1 MACRHISTRLPKNE
15 RNPITSLAEFID
27 KYHHI
32 GDFMT
37 ISSRASTLSTPT
49 GLNLEELK
57 QALFENIRLRLG
69 GDIIDLELDPQ
80 HYEAA
85 FNYAIRLYRQRA
97 QNATVESYT
106 LMTVIQNVDTYTLP
120 EEFINVR
127 SLFRRTV
134 GLETGPSSTSF
145 DPFSSAILNTYL
157 LNYNYTGGMAT
168 YDFYA
173 GYVELAARMF
183 GGYVSYT
190 FNPVTKVLRVV
201 RDFKGTG
208 ERILIWADVQ
218 RPIAELLQ
226 DPGAG
231 VWIGDFTLAVLKG
244 IIGEAREK
252 FATIAGPSG
261 GSSLN
266 GTAMKSESRE
276 AQEKLLE
283 DLRRYQDYSQ
293 PLTWIQG

>member
-1 MACRHISTRLPKNE
+1 
-15 RNPITSLAEFID
+15 
-27 KYHHI
+27 
-32 GDFMT
+32 MT
-37 ISSRASTLSTPT
+37 ANILSTPT
-49 GLNLEELK
+49 NLTLDELK
-57 QALFENIRLRLG
+57 QALFDNISLRLG
-69 GDIIDLELDPQ
+69 GSIIDLELDPQ

-85 FNYAIRLYRQRA
+85 FNYAIKIYRQRA
-97 QNATVESYT
+97 QNATAESYT
-106 LMTVIQNVDTYTLP
+106 LMTVIKNVDTYTLP
-120 EEFINVR
+120 QEFINVR

-157 LNYNYTGGMAT
+157 LNYNYTGGLAT

-183 GGYVSYT
+183 GGYVNYT
-190 FNPVTKVLRVV
+190 FDPVTKVLRVV

-218 RPIAELLQ
+218 RTVEVLIQ

-231 VWIGDFTLAVLKG
+231 VWIADFTLAVLKG

-252 FATIAGPSG
+252 FGTIAGPG
-261 GSSLN
+261 GGTSLN
-266 GTAMKSESRE
+266 GAAMKAESKVLQE
-276 AQEKLLE
+276 ALIDELK
-283 DLRRYQDYSQ
+283 RYVDYSQ

>member
-1 MACRHISTRLPKNE
+1 
-15 RNPITSLAEFID
+15 
-27 KYHHI
+27 
-32 GDFMT
+32 MT
-37 ISSRASTLSTPT
+37 ASILTTPSNLTLD
-49 GLNLEELK
+49 ELK
-57 QALFENIRLRLG
+57 EALFNNLRLRLG

-85 FNYAIRLYRQRA
+85 FNYTIKLYRQRA
-97 QNATVESYT
+97 QNATAESYT
-106 LMTVIQNVDTYTLP
+106 LMTVIQNIDTYTLP
-120 EEFINVR
+120 QEFINVR

-183 GGYVSYT
+183 GGYVTYT
-190 FNPVTKVLRVV
+190 FDPVTKVLRVV

-218 RPIAELLQ
+218 RPVEVLLQ

-231 VWIGDFTLAVLKG
+231 VWIGDFTLAILKG

-252 FATIAGPSG
+252 FGTIAGPGG
-261 GSSLN
+261 GSTLN
-266 GTAMKSESRE
+266 GTAMKAESKALQE
-276 AQEKLLE
+276 ALLD
-283 DLRRYQDYSQ
+283 DLRKYQDYSQ

>member
-1 MACRHISTRLPKNE
+1 MANDP
-15 RNPITSLAEFID
+15 
-27 KYHHI
+27 
-32 GDFMT
+32 
-37 ISSRASTLSTPT
+37 LSTPT
-49 GLNLEELK
+49 NFDLEELK
-57 QALFENIRLRLG
+57 QGLFQNLRYRLG
-69 GDIIDLELDPQ
+69 DGIIDIELDPQ

-85 FNYAIRLYRQRA
+85 YNYAIKVYRQRA

-106 LMTVIQNVDTYTLP
+106 LMTVIKNVDTYTLP
-120 EEFINVR
+120 AEFINVR
-127 SLFRRTV
+127 CLFRRTV

-183 GGYVSYT
+183 GGYVTYT

-208 ERILIWADVQ
+208 ERILVWADIQ
-218 RPIAELLQ
+218 RPEIELLQ

-231 VWIGDFTLAVLKG
+231 VWIGDYTLAQLKM

-252 FATIAGPSG
+252 YGTIAGPG
-261 GSSLN
+261 GGTTLN
-266 GTAMKSESRE
+266 GTAMKNEAKE
-276 AQEKLLE
+276 AQEKLIQQLK
-283 DLRRYQDYSQ
+283 DYVDYSQ

>member
-1 MACRHISTRLPKNE
+1 MANDP
-15 RNPITSLAEFID
+15 
-27 KYHHI
+27 
-32 GDFMT
+32 
-37 ISSRASTLSTPT
+37 LSTPT
-49 GLNLEELK
+49 NFDLEELK
-57 QALFENIRLRLG
+57 QGLFQNLRYRLG
-69 GDIIDLELDPQ
+69 DGIIDLELDPQ

-85 FNYAIRLYRQRA
+85 YNYAIKVYRQRA

-106 LMTVIQNVDTYTLP
+106 LMTVIKNVDTYTLP
-120 EEFINVR
+120 AEFINVR

-183 GGYVSYT
+183 GGYVTYT

-208 ERILIWADVQ
+208 ERILIWADIQ
-218 RPIAELLQ
+218 RPEIELLQ

-231 VWIGDFTLAVLKG
+231 VWIGDFILAQLKM

-252 FATIAGPSG
+252 YGSIAGPG
-261 GSSLN
+261 GGTTLN
-266 GTAMKSESRE
+266 GAAMKAEAKE
-276 AQEKLLE
+276 AQEKLIEQLKA
-283 DLRRYQDYSQ
+283 YVDYSQ

>member
-1 MACRHISTRLPKNE
+1 MANDP
-15 RNPITSLAEFID
+15 
-27 KYHHI
+27 
-32 GDFMT
+32 
-37 ISSRASTLSTPT
+37 LSTPT
-49 GLNLEELK
+49 NLTLEELK
-57 QALFENIRLRLG
+57 QGLFQNLRYRLG
-69 GDIIDLELDPQ
+69 DGIIDLELDPE
-80 HYEAA
+80 HFEAA
-85 FNYAIRLYRQRA
+85 YNYAIKVYRQRA

-106 LMTVIQNVDTYTLP
+106 LMTVIKNVDTYTLP
-120 EEFINVR
+120 AEFINVR
-127 SLFRRTV
+127 CLFRRTV

-183 GGYVSYT
+183 GGYVTYT
-190 FNPVTKVLRVV
+190 FNPVTKILRVV

-218 RPIAELLQ
+218 RPEIELLQ

-231 VWIGDFTLAVLKG
+231 VWIGDFILAQLKM

-252 FATIAGPSG
+252 YGTIAGPG
-261 GSSLN
+261 GGTSLN
-266 GTAMKSESRE
+266 GAAMKAEAKE
-276 AQEKLLE
+276 AQEKLIEQLKA
-283 DLRRYQDYSQ
+283 YVDYSQ

>member
-1 MACRHISTRLPKNE
+1 MS
-15 RNPITSLAEFID
+15 
-27 KYHHI
+27 I
-32 GDFMT
+32 GPT
-37 ISSRASTLSTPT
+37 ASILSTPS
-49 GLNLEELK
+49 GLTLDQLK
-57 QALFENIRLRLG
+57 QALFNNVSLRLG
-69 GDIIDLELDPQ
+69 QGIIDLELDPQ

-85 FNYAIRLYRQRA
+85 YNYAIKIYRQRA
-97 QNATVESYT
+97 QNATAESYT
-106 LMTVIQNVDTYTLP
+106 LMTVIKNIDTYTLP
-120 EEFINVR
+120 QEFINVR
-127 SLFRRTV
+127 CLFRRTV
-134 GLETGPSSTSF
+134 GLETGPSSTAF

-183 GGYVSYT
+183 GGYVTYT
-190 FNPVTKVLRVV
+190 FDPVSKVLRVV

-218 RPIAELLQ
+218 RTEEVLLQ

-231 VWIGDFTLAVLKG
+231 VWIGDFVLANLKT

-252 FATIAGPSG
+252 FGTIVGPG
-261 GSSLN
+261 GGTQLN
-266 GTAMKSESRE
+266 GTAMKAEGKAAME
-276 AQEKLLE
+276 QLIDELK
-283 DLRRYQDYSQ
+283 RYVDYSM

>member
-1 MACRHISTRLPKNE
+1 
-15 RNPITSLAEFID
+15 
-27 KYHHI
+27 
-32 GDFMT
+32 MT
-37 ISSRASTLSTPT
+37 ANILGTPT
-49 GLNLEELK
+49 NYNLDELK
-57 QALFENIRLRLG
+57 QAVFENVRLRLG
-69 GDIIDLELDPQ
+69 GGIVDLELDPE

-85 FNYAIRLYRQRA
+85 YNYAIKIYRQRA
-97 QNATVESYT
+97 ENAVQETYT
-106 LMTVIQNVDTYTLP
+106 LMTVVKNVDTYTLP
-120 EEFINVR
+120 AEFINVR

-134 GLETGPSSTSF
+134 GLETGPSSSSF

-183 GGYVSYT
+183 GGYLTYT
-190 FNPVTKVLRVV
+190 FDPVTKLLRIT

-208 ERILIWADVQ
+208 ERILIWADIQ
-218 RPIAELLQ
+218 RPEAVLIQ

-231 VWIGDFTLAVLKG
+231 VWIADYILATCKG

-252 FATIAGPSG
+252 FASIAGPG
-261 GSSLN
+261 GGTSLN
-266 GTAMKSESRE
+266 GTAMKAE
-276 AQEKLLE
+276 AKAMQEALILE
-283 DLRRYQDYSQ
+283 LKNYVDYSQ

>member
-1 MACRHISTRLPKNE
+1 
-15 RNPITSLAEFID
+15 
-27 KYHHI
+27 
-32 GDFMT
+32 MT
-37 ISSRASTLSTPT
+37 ADILSTPT
-49 GLNLEELK
+49 NLPLTELK
-57 QALFENIRLRLG
+57 QALFDNLKLRLG
-69 GDIIDLELDPQ
+69 DGIIDLELDPQ

-85 FNYAIRLYRQRA
+85 FNYAIKVYRQRA

-106 LMTVIQNVDTYTLP
+106 LMTVIKNVDTYTLP
-120 EEFINVR
+120 SEFINVR
-127 SLFRRTV
+127 SVFRRTV

-183 GGYVSYT
+183 GGYLVYT
-190 FNPVTKVLRVV
+190 FNPVTKVLKIV
-201 RDFKGTG
+201 RDFKGSG

-218 RPIAELLQ
+218 RPVEELLQ
-226 DPGAG
+226 DPAAG
-231 VWIGDFTLAVLKG
+231 VWIGDFTFAVLKG

-261 GSSLN
+261 GTSLN
-266 GTAMKSESRE
+266 GAAMKGESKADMERLINE
-276 AQEKLLE
+276 LKA
-283 DLRRYQDYSQ
+283 YVDYSQ
-293 PLTWIQG
+293 PLTWVIG

>member
-1 MACRHISTRLPKNE
+1 MAADL
-15 RNPITSLAEFID
+15 LA
-27 KYHHI
+27 
-32 GDFMT
+32 
-37 ISSRASTLSTPT
+37 TPN
-49 GLNLEELK
+49 NLDLQEYK
-57 QALFENIRLRLG
+57 QALFENLRLRLG

-85 FNYAIRLYRQRA
+85 YNYSIKLYRQRA
-97 QNATVESYT
+97 QNATIESYT
-106 LMTVIQNVDTYTLP
+106 LFTVQKNVYEYTLP
-120 EEFINVR
+120 SEFINVR

-134 GLETGPSSTSF
+134 GLETGPSSSSF

-183 GGYVSYT
+183 GGYLTYT
-190 FNPVTKVLRVV
+190 FNPVSKLLKIT

-218 RPIAELLQ
+218 RPELELLQ

-231 VWIGDFTLAVLKG
+231 VWIGDYILAVLKG

-252 FATIAGPSG
+252 FQSIAGPG
-261 GSSLN
+261 GGTSLN
-266 GTAMKSESRE
+266 GAAMKAESKA
-276 AQEKLLE
+276 AQEVLLD
-283 DLRRYQDYSQ
+283 DLRKYQDYSQ

>member
-1 MACRHISTRLPKNE
+1 MANDP
-15 RNPITSLAEFID
+15 
-27 KYHHI
+27 
-32 GDFMT
+32 
-37 ISSRASTLSTPT
+37 LSTPT
-49 GLNLEELK
+49 NATLEEYK
-57 QALFENIRLRLG
+57 QSLFNNLRLRLG

-85 FNYAIRLYRQRA
+85 YNYTIKLYRQRA
-97 QNATVESYT
+97 QNANIEAYT
-106 LMTVIQNVDTYTLP
+106 LLTIIKNVDTYTLP
-120 EEFINVR
+120 AEFVNVR
-127 SLFRRTV
+127 SIFRRTV

-183 GGYVSYT
+183 GGYVTYT
-190 FNPVTKVLRVV
+190 FNPVTKVLKMT

-208 ERILIWADVQ
+208 ERVLIWADIQ
-218 RPIAELLQ
+218 RPELELLQ

-231 VWIGDFTLAVLKG
+231 VWIGDYILAVLKG

-252 FATIAGPSG
+252 YGSIAGPG
-261 GSSLN
+261 GGTTLN
-266 GTAMKSESRE
+266 GAAMKAESKE
-276 AQEKLLE
+276 SQAALL
-283 DLRRYQDYSQ
+283 DQLAKYTDYSQ
-293 PLTWIQG
+293 PLTWVQG